1 MIILKIMCLVAR
13 VCAKTNSIDVQSAFY
28 INRAWSEFGRVV
40 KAEFKWIFGFLLMI
54 IDNSFSNDSE
64 NEQIASV
71 YWSRKVIILP
81 IYRP

>member
-40 KAEFKWIFGFLLMI
+40 KAEFEVDIWFFT
-54 IDNSFSNDSE
+54 ND
-64 NEQIASV
+64 
-71 YWSRKVIILP
+71 Y
-81 IYRP
+81 